1 MTSFLA
7 SGGPQPGGRG
17 RPYTSAGERAE
28 SQEGGTSS
36 RAKFVA
42 GGRDCGSGPGFERRT
57 GSASWREVGAG
68 SCQFAFSAPFL
79 TPDGMSGHPRQ
90 RVTGSEGERSLR
102 VPQEVPRARPLP
114 RAWSGLP
121 GSSGPLPSGSS
132 KRKRRNLKKSSAQ
145 LLILL

>member
-36 RAKFVA
+36 RAEFVA
-42 GGRDCGSGPGFERRT
+42 GGRDHGSGPGFERRT

-68 SCQFAFSAPFL
+68 SGQFAFSAPFL

-90 RVTGSEGERSLR
+90 RVRGACVSLKRSPEQDLCPEPGVVFQAPRGHCHLAVQRER
-102 VPQEVPRARPLP
+102 
-114 RAWSGLP
+114 G
-121 GSSGPLPSGSS
+121 GI
-132 KRKRRNLKKSSAQ
+132 LKKSSAQ